1 MEKNPILIVDD
12 EPSYLELMKEFL
24 NQEGYTNI
32 ITESNPLNVIP
43 LLDRTDIDL
52 ILLDIFMPEMNGLEL
67 LERIYSVYPNIPV
80 VVITAV
86 HEVQI
91 ALKAIKLGAYEFIT
105 KPPSQHARFLSH
117 CWTQWIKLNQDLPV
131 ARKPNRFT

>member
-24 NQEGYTNI
+24 NQEGYANV
-32 ITESNPLNVIP
+32 ITESNPLNVLP
-43 LLDRTDIDL
+43 MLDRTDIDL

-67 LERIYSVYPNIPV
+67 LEKIYAVYPGIPV
-80 VVITAV
+80 IVITAV
-86 HEVQI
+86 NEVQI

-105 KPPSQHARFLSH
+105 KPPDTDRLLITLRRALD
-117 CWTQWIKLNQDLPV
+117 TKLLES
-131 ARKPNRFT
+131 